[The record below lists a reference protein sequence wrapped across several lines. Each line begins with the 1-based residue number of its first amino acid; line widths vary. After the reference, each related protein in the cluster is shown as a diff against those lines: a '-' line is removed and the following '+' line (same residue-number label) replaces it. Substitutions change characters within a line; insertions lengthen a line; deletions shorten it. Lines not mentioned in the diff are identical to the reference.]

1 MSGIRDDILQGLVDA
16 FDDALSDD
24 ENYSAGIVKVL
35 PYIEN
40 ANTWQNTDTPLV
52 MVIDI
57 GEEKQTAEDP
67 SSVQFEWM
75 IQLRG
80 LYISTTTEDLQEIIA
95 KVVADIKRFLSSAP
109 AVSDIKEIRYV
120 GTDTIYTDMDAL
132 RAECVISAMITYACA
147 RGTY

>member
-1 MSGIRDDILQGLVDA
+1 MSGVRDDILQGLVVA
-16 FDDALSDD
+16 FDDAITDD
-24 ENYSAGIVKVL
+24 ADYSAGIVKVI

-52 MVIDI
+52 MIVDI

-67 SSVQFEWM
+67 SNVQFEWM
-75 IQLRG
+75 VQLRG

-109 AVSDIKEIRYV
+109 AITEIKEIRYL
-120 GTDTIYTDMDAL
+120 GTDTIYTDMDTL
-132 RAECVISAMITYACA
+132 RAECVISAIVTYACA